1 MGKSILKRRVLF
13 LFKCNLHVH
22 DSTTCDL
29 RLAPYKKSWIH
40 PIYGWGWWTS
50 WWPSWLLGMLST
62 CRSTAK
68 KWWAVRWRGVDRRAI
83 KLSGQ
88 SPSFTVA
95 VVGSWSL
102 QQLPFSALSLPSKLK
117 VAFSNAVLSAF
128 HILEDFFFDIWTPRY
143 TRIFL
148 FVRSRKRC
156 FDNPSR
162 VKGTSIKAVPQV
174 SVRNRLFLGS
184 NEKET

>member
-1 MGKSILKRRVLF
+1 MRFETSPVQKILNPPYIWMRLIDELMTF
-13 LFKCNLHVH
+13 LAFGN
-22 DSTTCDL
+22 
-29 RLAPYKKSWIH
+29 
-40 PIYGWGWWTS
+40 
-50 WWPSWLLGMLST
+50 MFST

-102 QQLPFSALSLPSKLK
+102 QQLPFNALSLPSKLK

-148 FVRSRKRC
+148 FVRTRKRC

-174 SVRNRLFLGS
+174 FVRNRLFLGS